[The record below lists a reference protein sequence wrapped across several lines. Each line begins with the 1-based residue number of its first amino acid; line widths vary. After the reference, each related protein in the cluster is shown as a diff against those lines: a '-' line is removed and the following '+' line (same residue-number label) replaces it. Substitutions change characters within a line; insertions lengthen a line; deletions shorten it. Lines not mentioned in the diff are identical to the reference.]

1 MRSLLLA
8 MILVAAC
15 GKADT
20 SGAHCVL
27 GNACEDYGPAATD
40 LPAHEKECK
49 ALTGTYAVG
58 RCPMGNLVG
67 ECVTDKNLH
76 RSYYSGGANA
86 FTKEN
91 GAASCEHEFHGV
103 WTSH

>member
-1 MRSLLLA
+1 MRSLALA
-8 MILVAAC
+8 MILFAAC

-27 GNACEDYGPAATD
+27 GKACDDYGSAATD
-40 LPAHEKECK
+40 LPAHAKDCK
-49 ALTGTYAVG
+49 ALTGSYEVG
-58 RCPMGNLVG
+58 RCPRANLVG

-76 RSYYSGGANA
+76 RSYYTGGANA
-86 FTKEN
+86 FTEQT

-103 WTSH
+103 WTAR